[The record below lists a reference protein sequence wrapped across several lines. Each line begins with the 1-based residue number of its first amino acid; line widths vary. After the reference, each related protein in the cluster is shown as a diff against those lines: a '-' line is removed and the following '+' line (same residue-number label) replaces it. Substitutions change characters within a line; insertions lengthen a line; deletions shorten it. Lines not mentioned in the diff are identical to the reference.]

1 MSLKLSV
8 SKTIRPGDDFYRF
21 VNEEW
26 IATHPIPAEKSHV
39 GALST
44 ISDDN
49 FDRLKVLLESEV
61 GPHDTEAVRKVK
73 SFYKTAMD
81 VEAIETAGL
90 TPIQPILDQIEA
102 INGGHDFW
110 EFMTSWHSRG
120 MELVWHLYL
129 DVDDKDSSTY
139 VMRISQSGLGLPD
152 RDYYFNESKDFVK
165 VREQY
170 QVFLANLFTLLGDLN
185 ADESAAGVYELEK
198 SLAEQSDTA
207 LERRDVI
214 ANYNVYDLKKLK
226 HDFPSFEWEYYLDA
240 LGVAKEKTVLLTQ
253 PEFVKTAIEL
263 FENTDASVLRSYSL
277 LHCLLYFMPALPK
290 AYDKLHFDFYG
301 TVLSGSEK
309 QETRYRRIVNTCMG
323 VLPEPTGEIFI
334 ESYFDEKAKATIYEL
349 VDHIKDALRTRIA
362 KLDWMTEQTKQK
374 AFKKLDTFLP
384 LLGYP
389 DTWRSVTSLEIS
401 DSYVMNLL
409 AVRSYDWQF
418 DMDRL
423 TKPVNRKEWLMSPAL
438 VNAYYWPN
446 TNGITFPAGIL
457 QPPLFDANGDFAANY
472 GGIGVVI
479 GHELT
484 HGFDD
489 KGALFDEHGKLQS
502 WWTDDDWKAFSRKTK
517 RLARQFSHYEL
528 EGQHLNGELTLGEN
542 IADLAGTL
550 IAYDALQKKIELT
563 ASRELLDGFT
573 PEQRFF
579 MAFART
585 WRENMRP
592 ELAQHLLVTNP
603 HSPAYFRVIGTLPNV
618 DAFYEAFLIKVGD
631 ALYIEPKDRV
641 RIW

>member
-8 SKTIRPGDDFYRF
+8 SKNIRPGDDFYRY

-26 IATHPIPAEKSHV
+26 LATNPIPAEKSHV

-49 FDRLKVLLESEV
+49 LDRLKELLESEV
-61 GPHDTEAVRKVK
+61 TPNDSAAVGKVK
-73 SFYKTAMD
+73 AFYKAAMN
-81 VEAIETAGL
+81 EQAIEAAGL
-90 TPIQPILDQIEA
+90 TPIQPILDRIAA
-102 INGGHDFW
+102 IAGGHGFW
-110 EFMTSWHSRG
+110 EFMTTWHSRG
-120 MELVWHLYL
+120 MELVWHFYL
-129 DVDDKDSSTY
+129 DIDDKDSGAY

-152 RDYYFNESKDFVK
+152 RDYYFNESDDFVK

-170 QVFLANLFTLLGDLN
+170 RAFLTDLFTLLGDPQSE
-185 ADESAAGVYELEK
+185 ESALRVYELEK
-198 SLAEQSDTA
+198 KLAEQSDTA

-214 ANYNVYDLKKLK
+214 ANYNVYDHKKLK
-226 HDFPSFEWEYYLDA
+226 HDFPSFNWEDYLDK
-240 LGVAKEKTVLLTQ
+240 LGVAKEKTILLTQ

-263 FENTDASVLRSYSL
+263 FENIDVRVLRSYCL
-277 LHCLLYFMPALPK
+277 LHCLLNFMPALPK
-290 AYDKLHFDFYG
+290 VYDQLHFDFYG

-323 VLPEPTGEIFI
+323 VLPEATGEIFI

-349 VDHIKDALRTRIA
+349 VDHIKDALHERIT

-389 DTWRSVTSLEIS
+389 DSWRSVESLDIS
-401 DSYVMNLL
+401 DSYVLNLL
-409 AVRSYDWQF
+409 AVRSYDWRF

-423 TKPVNRKEWLMSPAL
+423 TKPVDRKEWLMSPAL

-472 GGIGVVI
+472 GGIGIVI
-479 GHELT
+479 GHEIT

-502 WWTDDDWKAFSRKTK
+502 WWTDDDWKAFNRKTK
-517 RLARQFSHYEL
+517 RLARQFNHYEL
-528 EGQHLNGELTLGEN
+528 EGQHINGELTLGEN

-550 IAYDALQKKIELT
+550 IAYDALQKKLESTSDRDLI
-563 ASRELLDGFT
+563 DGFT

-579 MAFART
+579 IAFART

-603 HSPAYFRVIGTLPNV
+603 HAPAYFRVIGTLPNV
-618 DAFYEAFLIKVGD
+618 DAFYEAFAIKAGD